1 MSLMK
6 KRVDLF
12 LLFFTVL
19 CSSLL
24 AQTDDYG
31 LWTTIGATKDIG
43 KWDFGA
49 EAELRTQNYIK
60 QLDKWSLQ
68 AEANYTILKPFK
80 IGVSYQF
87 ITYNDIKYNDLQ
99 PRHRFALFLADK
111 KKIGYSTFSLRER
124 VQVTTKDENDRI
136 KKNGKI
142 NTYLIN
148 PEWTWRNRLKIV
160 YDIPNFPINP
170 SLSFESFYQLNN
182 PDGNTFDNMR
192 YTLSFIY
199 KPTKQHG
206 FELYGLIDKEIN
218 VDNPVR
224 KFVVGVGY
232 FFSF

>member
-12 LLFFTVL
+12 LLFFTVI
-19 CSSLL
+19 CSSLI

-31 LWTTIGATKDIG
+31 LWTTMGATKDLG
-43 KWDFGA
+43 KWDFSA
-49 EAELRTQNYIK
+49 EAELRTQSYLK

-99 PRHRFALFLADK
+99 PRHRFALFLTDK
-111 KKIGYSTFSLRER
+111 TKIGNFTFSLRER
-124 VQVTTKDENDRI
+124 LQITTKDESDRI
-136 KKNGKI
+136 KKSGKI

-148 PEWTWRNRLKIV
+148 PEWTWRNRLKIA

-170 SLSFESFYQLNN
+170 AFSFESFYQLNN
-182 PDGNTFDNMR
+182 PEGNTYNNLR
-192 YTLSFIY
+192 YTLSLGY
-199 KPTKQHG
+199 KLSKHH
-206 FELYGLIDKEIN
+206 ELEIYGLIDKDIN
-218 VDNPVR
+218 VSVPITKYVM
-224 KFVVGVGY
+224 GIGY
-232 FFSF
+232 VFSF